1 MNRVVW
7 LCKLVYQDRDG
18 SQGVLW
24 APNMAGLAAAF
35 RQLLVTRELVSF
47 PTVVSQTRV
56 AVPLEAQALAMF
68 LTDQAANREEVA
80 RG

>member
-1 MNRVVW
+1 MNRMVW

-18 SQGVLW
+18 AQGVLW

-35 RQLLVTRELVSF
+35 RQLLVTREWDSF

-56 AVPLEAQALAMF
+56 AVPLEAPALARF
-68 LTDQAANREEVA
+68 LTEQAANLEEVS